1 MSNTVKQMA
10 AEFVKGNGR
19 KLAHRSVELCYP
31 LGSPNEYRLHGN
43 VIARLGEGDNI
54 ELDWCGWYGPTT
66 ANHMN
71 AILAAQGIPNRV
83 GYAAARKANQG
94 RFTPIAF

>member
-10 AEFVKGNGR
+10 EEFVKGDGR
-19 KLAHRSVELCYP
+19 KLAHRAVELRYP

-43 VIARLGEGDNI
+43 VIARLLPADGSI
-54 ELDWCGWYGPTT
+54 EFNWCGWYTPTT

-71 AILAAQGIPNRV
+71 AILRAGGRSIRVSYARYRAADVRFF
-83 GYAAARKANQG
+83 AA
-94 RFTPIAF
+94 